1 MHLRQ
6 EFTHVMGNA
15 VILTVTQWYG
25 HCRHWTKT
33 HVTIRTAAH
42 EQEELT
48 GIKDVV
54 RLPVDRRE
62 SWSQLRNPETKFST
76 QRRFICSRRIEGRE

>member
-6 EFTHVMGNA
+6 EFTRVMGNA
-15 VILTVTQWYG
+15 VILTVTPLWSG

-33 HVTIRTAAH
+33 RVTIRTAAH

-54 RLPVDRRE
+54 RLPVK
-62 SWSQLRNPETKFST
+62 SWS
-76 QRRFICSRRIEGRE
+76 

>member
-1 MHLRQ
+1 MHLWQ
-6 EFTHVMGNA
+6 EFTRVLGNA
-15 VILTVTQWYG
+15 VILTLTPLWYG

-33 HVTIRTAAH
+33 HVTIRTVAH

-54 RLPVDRRE
+54 RLPIDHRE
-62 SWSQLRNPETKFST
+62 SWSQLRNPEIKFST
-76 QRRFICSRRIEGRE
+76 QKRICPRRIEGRK